1 MYLNILHTLSA
12 GLVGFVDDDLVDQ
25 FVHDLRLSCQILS
38 CRFCKREVLQIVG
51 ILNGEVYSLVSAW
64 TKVIAVIV
72 PEQITTAPSKA
83 PNVKI
88 RFIGNPTCFDLLYS
102 L

>member
-1 MYLNILHTLSA
+1 MRPFFFIFTCFNGYSRYRHIKAEVYLNILHTLSA

-51 ILNGEVYSLVSAW
+51 ILNGVGVLSCVSL
-64 TKVIAVIV
+64 
-72 PEQITTAPSKA
+72 
-83 PNVKI
+83 
-88 RFIGNPTCFDLLYS
+88 D
-102 L
+102 